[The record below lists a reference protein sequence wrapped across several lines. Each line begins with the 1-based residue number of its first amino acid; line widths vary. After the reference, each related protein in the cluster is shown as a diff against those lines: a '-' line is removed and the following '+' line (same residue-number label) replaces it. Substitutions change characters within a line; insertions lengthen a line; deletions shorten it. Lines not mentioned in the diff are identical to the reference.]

1 MKNTVIYYGSTTGTC
16 EDIANRIANALGI
29 EAKNVSDMGADAAS
43 YDVLVLGTST
53 WGDGDLQDDWY
64 AGVETLKGLDL
75 KGKTVAIFG
84 VGDSAGYSYT
94 FCGGMRAI
102 YDAAIEAG
110 ATVLAGPSKEGY
122 TFDDSAAVID
132 GKFVGVALDEAN
144 EPEKT
149 DERLAPMIEAIKN
162 L

>member
-1 MKNTVIYYGSTTGTC
+1 MKNTAIYYGSTTGTC

-110 ATVLAGPSKEGY
+110 ATVLAGPAKDGY

-149 DERLAPMIEAIKN
+149 DDRLAPMIDAIKN